1 MYLNFL
7 CIYFAER
14 PWSKLSQHSTS
25 SHRSKNGGS
34 PQKSKSKSK
43 PQASKSAKVSDDDL
57 TPRATPNQS
66 FSNSFNQSLNRT
78 SELYS
83 SEEETP
89 RPTVNRSLQNNKPM
103 KAFPID
109 SKSKVEGPS
118 TPRSKGSRTPTPRSV
133 RAETPVKKQD
143 IQKTEIVRP
152 RSAEFKPQVKDM
164 AVGSDSE
171 ATADDSVAETTAT
184 RGSTGRY

>member
-1 MYLNFL
+1 V
-7 CIYFAER
+7 AVVSATE
-14 PWSKLSQHSTS
+14 SSAVASLSDPTAM
-25 SHRSKNGGS
+25 
-34 PQKSKSKSK
+34 SKSKSK

-109 SKSKVEGPS
+109 SKSKVEGPPWPFCKIY
-118 TPRSKGSRTPTPRSV
+118 T
-133 RAETPVKKQD
+133 
-143 IQKTEIVRP
+143 QKI
-152 RSAEFKPQVKDM
+152 
-164 AVGSDSE
+164 
-171 ATADDSVAETTAT
+171 
-184 RGSTGRY
+184 